1 MDIAQ
6 WLNGLALGALLLALA
21 SGLAL
26 IYGLRGVMNF
36 GHGALYMLG
45 AYLSY
50 EIAGRT
56 TFWVALLLVPLLLAG
71 VGAVLELLVF
81 RPLQGRSPIEVAL
94 VTFGIALVL
103 DHVIVLIWGKQTLSV
118 PAPPILQGSVEMLG
132 IRYPAYRL
140 MLIAVALVTSAIL
153 IAVLRHSRT
162 GLHVRASS
170 HDRETTAIMGVN
182 IDRVSLFVVSA
193 GTALAGLAGVLAAPY
208 LAVEPGMG
216 TSILVSSLI
225 VVVVGGLGSIEGA
238 MGAAVSL
245 GILQVLG
252 TVWFPAVAVLVPY
265 AALIAVLLWRP
276 SGIAG
281 KRVQ

>member
-6 WLNGLALGALLLALA
+6 WLNGLALGALLMALA

-50 EIAGRT
+50 EIASRT
-56 TFWVALLLVPLLLAG
+56 TFWVALLVVPLLLAG
-71 VGAVLELLVF
+71 VGAVLELAVF
-81 RPLQGRSPIEVAL
+81 RPLQRRSPIEVAL

-103 DHVIVLIWGKQTLSV
+103 DHLIVLIWGKQTLSV
-118 PAPPILQGSVEMLG
+118 PAPPLLQGSVEILG

-153 IAVLRHSRT
+153 IAVLRGSRT

-182 IDRVSLFVVSA
+182 IDRVSLFVVSV

-238 MGAAVSL
+238 MGAAVAL